1 MSLKNKFL
9 VYVEHQKN
17 ANSTRDSKGPDSK
30 ETIEA
35 YAKANQL
42 KREILDM
49 IEQYENSN
57 SK

>member
-17 ANSTRDSKGPDSK
+17 ANSTRESKGPDSK

-42 KREILDM
+42 KR
-49 IEQYENSN
+49 
-57 SK
+57 

>member
-1 MSLKNKFL
+1 MQRSANETKITLGPYHKDTEKA
-9 VYVEHQKN
+9 YN
-17 ANSTRDSKGPDSK
+17 A
-30 ETIEA
+30 
-35 YAKANQL
+35 ANQV

>member
-9 VYVEHQKN
+9 TYVEHQRS
-17 ANSTRDSKGPDSK
+17 ANSIKESKGPDSR

-35 YAKANQL
+35 YSKANQL

>member
-9 VYVEHQKN
+9 MYAEQQRN
-17 ANSTRDSKGPDSK
+17 ANSIRESKGPDSR
-30 ETIEA
+30 ETIDA
-35 YAKANQL
+35 YEKANEL

-49 IEQYENSN
+49 IEQYENSD